1 MIDKDQYFS
10 ISKTE
15 EGIQPG
21 DRCYYYYRKM
31 VDKWKANPRWT
42 TAHEI
47 YKEVILSKLPHL
59 IITDSN
65 ELQIQQELLDG
76 FTAKQLAWQVFFI
89 WHVVPYEKEA
99 EERNGSI

>member
-47 YKEVILSKLPHL
+47 YKDMTQQILQERMDMLHYP
-59 IITDSN
+59 TDDYIAR
-65 ELQIQQELLDG
+65 E
-76 FTAKQLAWQVFFI
+76 LAWQCFFNFY
-89 WHVVPYEKEA
+89 VLPYEMEKMEQHG
-99 EERNGSI
+99 NI